1 MTEANEL
8 EVRRDELT
16 RQLAEFEAQ
25 RAQRAKELREALAV
39 KLPEFQRLE
48 AEVKEAEAALEAV
61 QLEVSALQTEKAEL
75 QRLEASAREH
85 LRSLMSDGVQPTAPL
100 IHESTLQVWAV
111 VAVMGGVIL
120 LLLYVMISSLLR

>member
-1 MTEANEL
+1 MTEVNEL
-8 EVRRDELT
+8 ELRREELT
-16 RQLAEFEAQ
+16 RQLAEFEVQ
-25 RAQRAKELREALAV
+25 RSQRAKELREALAA
-39 KLPEFQRLE
+39 KLPEFHQLE
-48 AEVKEAEAALEAV
+48 VEVKEAEAALEAV
-61 QLEVSALQTEKAEL
+61 QLEVSSLESEKKEL

-120 LLLYVMISSLLR
+120 LLLYVMIYSLLR